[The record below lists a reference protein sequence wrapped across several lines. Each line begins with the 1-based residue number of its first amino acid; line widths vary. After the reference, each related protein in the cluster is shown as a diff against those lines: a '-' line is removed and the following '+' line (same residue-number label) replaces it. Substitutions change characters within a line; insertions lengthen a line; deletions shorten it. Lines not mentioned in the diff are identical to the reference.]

1 MTKKRISPKQLVS
14 MILTASIIFTCA
26 GALIPVNAY
35 HSDYGENVAR
45 AIMDEGIV
53 LMKNEENALPLQKG
67 ERIALFGEAQILRLY
82 NSSEFNSSE
91 SMTIDTLSVQHGYI
105 PYGAGSSQALGDG
118 GVKAAIDP
126 LGALQEAEKEGRVSI
141 YAKMSDAYAEPL
153 KKSRSD
159 KEYKAYE
166 PTDEEVSE
174 AASNADTAIV
184 FIRRW
189 DGECV
194 DLSKKDWNLTK
205 SEEKLLKQVSA
216 SFKKVVVVLNTPA
229 PIATGWSKDEIDGIH
244 VDAVLFAGYGGM
256 QGGLVIADVLLGD
269 VNPSGKLVDTYAKE
283 LTDYPTTA
291 AFSAVNQKYTEDI
304 FLGYRYFETFDKEYE
319 KVNYEFGF
327 GLSYTTFE
335 IKNEAFSFE
344 NGTVT
349 VAVSV
354 KNTGSVAGKE
364 TVQLYVS
371 APQGVLGKAA
381 KSLCAFQKTGL
392 LEPGAS
398 EKITLTV
405 PIAELASFDDLG
417 KTGNKSAYV
426 LESGDYV
433 FLVGNSVR
441 NVTEAGRA
449 TVEKTTVTR
458 QLTAL
463 CQTNL
468 DKRLLA
474 DGSME
479 ELPAPTVVETG
490 EDAHLLINYPAIVEC
505 EDFYS
510 SGGPKTDTFT
520 GYLYI
525 DDSWEGGYEQSCLA
539 HTYLGTRSACY
550 KLEVGE
556 SGEYL
561 VSVRMANHVQY
572 DNEATCYLYISQT
585 EDVFPDNPDATMTV
599 EHTSSES
606 GSDYYGFMDAPA
618 DKTVHLE
625 KGVNYLKITLD
636 GAPNVDFLAFAPESF
651 GEAALLEALI
661 DLDEDPDSGVK
672 EPAPKDT
679 YYQLSDVVT
688 GKVTMQEFLAQ
699 MTTSELA
706 AFFVSYTGNKAGADN
721 NVCNKYGI
729 RRYSMA
735 DGPHGFNSNGTSFPC
750 ENVLAC
756 TWNPDLA
763 TALGLIV
770 GAEGYEIGIG
780 MWLAPAMNLHRNPI
794 AGRNSEYYS
803 EDPLIS
809 GTFAVAEIQAA
820 QSMGLSACAKHFV
833 CNEKEDGKLS
843 SDSRVSE
850 RALRELYL
858 KPFEMAVT
866 VGHVTG
872 VMSSYNLVNGVAAS
886 ENAELLRGILRDEWG
901 FEGVVTG
908 DWNNNKDA
916 VKELNAGNNIR
927 EPYTYCDISVLKK
940 AIADEQITRETL
952 EEGASRVLYAIMR
965 AKSYYQEH
973 PCEGEHRYEN
983 GVCAVCHN
991 PDPYNL
997 ATLRIRLIDLL
1008 DLSEEG
1014 LPAPEPTA
1022 APATDEPAVNTP
1034 EPETEVVKPK
1044 SPVIPFVIAGAVL
1057 VAAGAAAGIAI
1068 AVKKKKKQ

>member
-1 MTKKRISPKQLVS
+1 MTKKKISLRKLTAL
-14 MILTASIIFTCA
+14 ILTATLFLTCA
-26 GALIPVNAY
+26 GVLTPVSAFQ
-35 HSDYGENVAR
+35 HESGEAVAR

-53 LMKNEENALPLQKG
+53 LMKNEDNALPLQKG

-91 SMTIDTLSVQHGYI
+91 SMSINTLSVQHGYI
-105 PYGAGSSQALGDG
+105 PYGAGSSQALGEG
-118 GVKAAIDP
+118 GEKLAIDP
-126 LGALQEAEKEGRVSI
+126 LSALGAAEEEGRISI
-141 YAKMSDAYAEPL
+141 YAKMSEAYGEPL

-159 KEYKAYE
+159 SEYKPYE
-166 PTDEEVSE
+166 PTDADVNE
-174 AASNADTAIV
+174 AAANADTAIV

-205 SEEKLLKQVSA
+205 AEEKLLKQVSA
-216 SFKKVVVVLNTPA
+216 AFKKVVVVLNTPA
-229 PIATGWSKDEIDGIH
+229 PIATDWAKDEIDGIH

-256 QGGLVIADVLLGD
+256 QGGLGIADVLLGD
-269 VNPSGKLVDTYAKE
+269 VNPSGKLVDTYAKQ
-283 LTDYPTTA
+283 LADYPTTA
-291 AFSAVNQKYTEDI
+291 TFSATIQKYTEDI
-304 FLGYRYFETFDKEYE
+304 YLGYRYFETFDKEYE

-335 IKNEAFSFE
+335 LTKEDFSFE
-344 NGTVT
+344 NGTVSVT
-349 VAVSV
+349 VNV
-354 KNTGSVAGKE
+354 KNTGAVAGKE

-398 EKITLTV
+398 EQITLTV
-405 PIAELASFDDLG
+405 PLAELASFDDLG

-426 LESGDYV
+426 LEAGDYI

-449 TVEKTTVTR
+449 TVENTTVTR

-468 DKRLLA
+468 NKRLLA

-479 ELPAPTVVETG
+479 ELPKASK
-490 EDAHLLINYPAIVEC
+490 N
-505 EDFYS
+505 
-510 SGGPKTDTFT
+510 DT
-520 GYLYI
+520 
-525 DDSWEGGYEQSCLA
+525 Q
-539 HTYLGTRSACY
+539 
-550 KLEVGE
+550 
-556 SGEYL
+556 
-561 VSVRMANHVQY
+561 
-572 DNEATCYLYISQT
+572 
-585 EDVFPDNPDATMTV
+585 PDT
-599 EHTSSES
+599 
-606 GSDYYGFMDAPA
+606 
-618 DKTVHLE
+618 K
-625 KGVNYLKITLD
+625 
-636 GAPNVDFLAFAPESF
+636 
-651 GEAALLEALI
+651 
-661 DLDEDPDSGVK
+661 EDPDSEVY

-699 MTTSELA
+699 MTTLELA
-706 AFFVSYTGNKAGADN
+706 SFFVSYRGNQAGTDDAI
-721 NVCNKYGI
+721 CKKYGI
-729 RRYSMA
+729 KRFKMN

-750 ENVLAC
+750 ENILAC
-756 TWNPDLA
+756 TWNLDLA

-770 GAEGYEIGIG
+770 GAEGYEIGCG

-809 GTFAVAEIQAA
+809 GMFAVAEIQAV

-833 CNEKEDGKLS
+833 CNEKEANKLS

-866 VGHVTG
+866 IGHVTG
-872 VMSSYNLVNGVAAS
+872 VMSSYNLVNGVPAS

-908 DWNNNKDA
+908 DWNNDKDA
-916 VKELNAGNNIR
+916 VTELNAGNNIR
-927 EPYTYCDISVLKK
+927 EPYTYCDISVLQK
-940 AIADEQITRETL
+940 AIASKKITRETL

-965 AKSYYQEH
+965 ARSYYKNY
-973 PCEGEHRYEN
+973 PCTGEHQYEN
-983 GVCAVCHN
+983 GVCTVCHN
-991 PDPYNL
+991 PDPNIR
-997 ATLRIRLIDLL
+997 ATLSTRIYDLL
-1008 DLSEEG
+1008 NNIKEDDPTVDPTG
-1014 LPAPEPTA
+1014 NTPAPG
-1022 APATDEPAVNTP
+1022 TDDA
-1034 EPETEVVKPK
+1034 KPK
-1044 SPVIPFVIAGAVL
+1044 SPVIPLVIAGAV
-1057 VAAGAAAGIAI
+1057 VIAAGALAGILI
-1068 AVKKKKKQ
+1068 AVKKKKQKKGDSI